1 MRNKV
6 LASSIL
12 ASVIERQEF
21 KMKNGKWFGKLI
33 ALMIFV
39 TLCVVLIVFA
49 INPGALA
56 QLIAIFRG
64 SNASGGTSINDYI
77 FIAEVNYVL

>member
-1 MRNKV
+1 
-6 LASSIL
+6 
-12 ASVIERQEF
+12 
-21 KMKNGKWFGKLI
+21 MKNGKWFGKLI
-33 ALMIFV
+33 ALIIFV

-56 QLIAIFRG
+56 QLIAIFKG
-64 SNASGGTSINDYI
+64 GNASGGISINDYI